1 MSRGPM
7 LTFIIWI
14 KTVLHNIISC
24 VLADLKH
31 NDEKIFLT
39 WPLHS
44 FWERLTYHQMVMI

>member
-31 NDEKIFLT
+31 NDEKILIFG
-39 WPLHS
+39 
-44 FWERLTYHQMVMI
+44 